1 MKYEKIVKWVLAALF
16 AVGVVFSFYG
26 FVVGFESN
34 GNAPVDNM
42 LYCAYAFALVT
53 ILAVLFGVVVIG
65 GMNNPKSLL
74 KLLIGLVVGGAVI
87 AVAYV
92 LAPGTPAIGYLGE
105 PVSDGTLKLVDTVLN
120 LTYFLFGGALLTLVA
135 GDMSPAVVA
144 GGMKVALITTVG
156 GLIVAVILQI
166 FYNYILS
173 QVESLTIE
181 MEDASI
187 SLMDILVKYKEN
199 K

>member
-1 MKYEKIVKWVLAALF
+1 MKYEKIVKWVLALLF

-65 GMNNPKSLL
+65 GINNPKSLL
-74 KLLIGLVVGGAVI
+74 KLLLGVVAGGAI
-87 AVAYV
+87 IGVAYV
-92 LAPGTPAIGYLGE
+92 LAPGTPAIGYLGN

-120 LTYFLFGGALLTLVA
+120 LTYFFFGGALLTLVA
-135 GDMSPAVVA
+135 GWIIGAIR
-144 GGMKVALITTVG
+144 K
-156 GLIVAVILQI
+156 
-166 FYNYILS
+166 
-173 QVESLTIE
+173 
-181 MEDASI
+181 
-187 SLMDILVKYKEN
+187 
-199 K
+199 